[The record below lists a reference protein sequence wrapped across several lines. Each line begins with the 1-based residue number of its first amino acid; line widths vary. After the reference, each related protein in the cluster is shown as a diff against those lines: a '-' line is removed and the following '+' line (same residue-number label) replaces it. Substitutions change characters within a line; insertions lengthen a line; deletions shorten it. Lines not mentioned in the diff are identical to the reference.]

1 MIKVRNFFTPK
12 DTFENDEWIL
22 KRQIFALR
30 VISFFFGLGVFS
42 FSYIRLQEGNLIVGL
57 SQLFLGIFL
66 LFGFY
71 KLNKNKSFYHFYSIW
86 FMILLF
92 AYTTI
97 IFFFVP
103 QNHLN
108 ILWVVSAPILIFFF
122 LNRKGGVIMF
132 IWVGIFILYLI
143 FSGYPYIFAEF
154 VTLISAFLVT
164 TFVMY
169 VYERVKDSEKDRLV
183 IYSNMLQKEVEVK
196 TKDLQNLNKQLEY
209 RIKEEVG
216 QRLAQEQMLLRQSR
230 MASMGEMID
239 TIAHQWRQPLMNI
252 NAVMMNLDRGIER
265 AKKPSELKEKVLEI
279 FSLTAH
285 MSHTIEDFR
294 DLLKIGK
301 DRHYFIL
308 NDVIVGVV
316 KLLKNNLKGIV
327 VGYEVD
333 EEIGIESYQSEFTQ
347 VLIILLNNASEILH
361 LRNISDK
368 HIYIS
373 IREEYQGI
381 FIEIED
387 NAGGI
392 DKEDLAKI
400 FDPYYT
406 TKNQIGGTGLGLYIA
421 RIIIEKNMNG
431 SIVASNT
438 DRGALFSIGIPTIK

>member
-42 FSYIRLQEGNLIVGL
+42 FSYIRLQEGNLMVGL

-86 FMILLF
+86 FMILF
-92 AYTTI
+92 FSYTAI

-143 FSGYPYIFAEF
+143 FSGYPYIVAEF